1 MLTDQTKIIEQGTFT
16 YSPLG
21 KAFKKQIKTIED
33 QGTKQVESLKAL
45 TTEVNKEDIKAIE
58 HIFPKEIRSN
68 ETKNEIDK
76 NKKWQEK
83 SKQNNSKYET
93 KKYIS
98 DFPQYETMN
107 KTFFV
112 KVFILVK
119 LIWTIRAIL

>member
-45 TTEVNKEDIKAIE
+45 TTEVNKEDIKATE

-93 KKYIS
+93 KKIH
-98 DFPQYETMN
+98 
-107 KTFFV
+107 
-112 KVFILVK
+112 I
-119 LIWTIRAIL
+119 